1 MLHLNIIRKVENSL
15 FAHISPKIISSV
27 LLISMPVLAGPAHSL
42 TPTNGTTISEVESN
56 NTNSQNI
63 SDYFDLIN
71 SKNDVLINASLDTKT
86 DIDKFSF
93 YSPSGNAF
101 KIQCNIKE
109 LPHNDLT
116 AIDSALDIIVF
127 VTDNNTLWKP
137 DGSLIEKIADD
148 LDIAVAIPSLD
159 TTDLL
164 INDISV
170 NDNHDIAIALPQNI
184 CRCDQDGI
192 ISLLYS
198 AADITALTTTP
209 NPTITSI
216 ALDNDGNIY
225 FSDSTS
231 ISVLKG
237 NIDGSQLEI
246 FSNSSYDLITS
257 AIAANKLDITLDNI
271 ASTTST
277 FRPTH
282 MIRVSD
288 SSIYEDG
295 FYVTQFSSAQGGNG
309 QITRIS
315 QDLDLGTSYN
325 FDTFMTASSNRTNP
339 TALALATNSD
349 FGNAIFMGTFGE
361 NMGNSFDG
369 KVFKL
374 SAGGEPTDFVTS
386 YLNMDGSQATK
397 GTENPTNITGFYD
410 VIDLAFPPAGSD
422 FGNYLFVLSENI
434 RDNSDL
440 GSSSDLWFVD
450 KTGKATLYKNS
461 FMPAAGRMVFD
472 TVGHF
477 GHKLIIAPWGYT
489 YDGKIK
495 TIDPDGNV
503 ETLYT
508 VTKNILDITI
518 APADSIFAG
527 ALLITYAN
535 TTLGGVDLANGS
547 LVALDYDPE
556 NPDTIRT
563 TVWADNLRLGAIPG
577 GNMVFDENN
586 ELYLL
591 DGVNGGITKFDY
603 KKHLVQNFIDIQI
616 QHIADPEDGAAND
629 TPIFLAETQ
638 DAPIIFSGT
647 NSDQQTSYNMID
659 NGSSFDSDDNSN
671 TVGFTLSPLGH
682 CYIYSNMGGFVKVAQ
697 WDQTDSS
704 FGSFAELNTISLNN
718 IATTGG
724 YTYPEIEAITVAP
737 ASASTAAPIY
747 AIVSNAINNLPDSA
761 TSTPSQTGDD
771 SILSLGN
778 TTAESYSVSKTF
790 SINNFNAMTIK
801 VKGPGDA
808 STVSYSAQV
817 VPSAVFSHDF
827 EDLAPGMYAI
837 TMSSSSEFAGEYDL
851 MVTDIGTVREF
862 TIDDE
867 SPEITFTLDTPSG
880 DQTVQLAIAGR
891 GRAIITARF
900 NPATNKVISIYDVI
914 IEQTSSGTIIN
925 IQNNDD
931 TSNLIIDN
939 VTVNSSIKS
948 LNCHATIKNL
958 RSTVTKNLNINSL
971 ALQNIEN
978 INLPNF
984 RIRDL
989 SANTIG
995 ALDPD
1000 DQNGISDTK
1009 YSIKA
1014 KYISSV
1020 YVDRDIY
1027 NTKFF
1032 ANDYSNTLR
1041 SFEVI
1046 GTMIGS
1052 DIYAKT
1058 IQSIAINN
1066 LTGSENATFQS
1077 NFYIQKSA
1085 GSFSIGRGNF
1095 NKSICKI
1102 NGGNLRSFS
1111 ITDGNLVD
1119 STIYV
1124 YGNLA
1129 TVTLNSASAAGNGN
1143 MTGENQISYKT
1154 LTNLFAAGS
1163 VSKTTNIGSASSTIR
1178 RFITSGSFS
1187 GTIVAY
1193 RINDLLVGYDDR
1205 ARRLEP
1211 GADYTGDTTALVSIN
1226 NIKITGAMLGDNS
1239 GQATITASSGNIKKI
1254 FIEDSATGRIYAR
1267 TKIDSIM
1274 IGTIEG
1280 SRKRIANPD
1289 ADVNLEV
1296 ATPKLT
1302 RLYYTGI
1309 LNPQSYIAGT
1319 PLIIDL
1325 RP

>member
-1 MLHLNIIRKVENSL
+1 MFYLNTTRKAETNTFTSFSIKL
-15 FAHISPKIISSV
+15 ISSALIIS
-27 LLISMPVLAGPAHSL
+27 LPVIAGPAHSL
-42 TPTNGTTISEVESN
+42 TPTNGTTISETESN
-56 NTNSQNI
+56 DTNSQNI
-63 SDYFDLIN
+63 SNLFDIVN
-71 SKNDVLINASLDTKT
+71 SKNDVLINAALDTKT

-93 YSPSGNAF
+93 YSPSGNSF

-116 AIDSALDIIVF
+116 NIDSALDIIVF

-148 LDIAVAIPSLD
+148 LDIAAAIPSLN
-159 TTDLL
+159 TTDLI

-170 NDNHDIAIALPQNI
+170 NDQHNIAIALNQNI
-184 CRCDQDGI
+184 CLCDQDGI

-198 AADITALTTTP
+198 ADDITALTTIA
-209 NPTITSI
+209 NPAISSV
-216 ALDNDGNIY
+216 ALDNSGNIY

-246 FSNSSYDLITS
+246 FSNSSYDLLTS

-271 ASTTST
+271 ASTDST

-282 MIRVSD
+282 MIRVSG

-325 FDTFMTASSNRTNP
+325 FDTFMTASSARANP
-339 TALALATNSD
+339 SALALATNSD

-361 NMGNSFDG
+361 NMGNNFDG
-369 KVFKL
+369 KIFKL
-374 SAGGEPTDFVTS
+374 SPGGEPTDFITS
-386 YLNMDGSQATK
+386 YLNIDGSQATK

-450 KTGKATLYKNS
+450 KTGKATLYQKS

-472 TVGHF
+472 SVGHF
-477 GHKLIIAPWGYT
+477 DHKLIIAPWNYT
-489 YDGKIK
+489 YNGKIK

-503 ETLYT
+503 EDLYT

-527 ALLITYAN
+527 ALLIIYAN
-535 TTLGGVDLANGS
+535 TTPANGS

-563 TVWADNLRLGAIPG
+563 TVWADNLSLGAIPG

-591 DGVNGGITKFDY
+591 DGYNGGITKFDY
-603 KKHLVQNFIDIQI
+603 KKHLVRDFIDIQI
-616 QHIADPEDGAAND
+616 QHIADPEDDAINNS
-629 TPIFLAETQ
+629 PVFLADTQ
-638 DAPIIFSGT
+638 DAPILFSCT
-647 NSDQQTSYNMID
+647 TTDQQVNYSMID
-659 NGSSFDSDDNSN
+659 NGSSFNSDDNSN

-682 CYIYSNMGGFVKVAQ
+682 CYIYSNMGGFTKVAQ
-697 WDQTDSS
+697 WDQADSA
-704 FGSFAELNTISLNN
+704 FGSFAQLNTISLEN

-724 YTYPEIEAITVAP
+724 YTYPEIEAFTVAP
-737 ASASTAAPIY
+737 ASASTAAPLY

-771 SILSLGN
+771 SILALGN
-778 TTAESYSVSKTF
+778 TTAESYYVNNIKSF
-790 SINNFNAMTIK
+790 SIDNFNAMTIK

-808 STVSYSAQV
+808 STTSYSAQV
-817 VPSAVFSHDF
+817 VPSAIFSHDF
-827 EDLAPGMYAI
+827 EELTPGMYAI
-837 TMSSSSEFAGEYDL
+837 TMSSSREFAGDYDL
-851 MVTDIGTVREF
+851 MVSDIGTVTEF
-862 TIDDE
+862 IIDNQ

-880 DQTVQLAIAGR
+880 NQTVQLAIAGR
-891 GRAIITARF
+891 GRAIISARI
-900 NPATNKVISIYDVI
+900 NPANNKVISIYDVI
-914 IEQTSSGTIIN
+914 IEQSSSGTIIN

-995 ALDPD
+995 ALDPE

-1009 YSIKA
+1009 YNIKA
-1014 KYISSV
+1014 KYISSI

-1027 NTKFF
+1027 NTQFF

-1058 IQSIAINN
+1058 IQNISINN
-1066 LTGSENATFQS
+1066 LNGSENAVFQS
-1077 NFYIQKSA
+1077 NFYIQKTA
-1085 GSFSIGRGNF
+1085 GSFAIGRGNF
-1095 NKSICKI
+1095 NKSLCKI

-1129 TVTLNSASAAGNGN
+1129 TISLNSAAAAGNGN
-1143 MTGENQISYKT
+1143 MTGDNQISYRT
-1154 LTNLFAAGS
+1154 LSNLYTAGS
-1163 VSKTTNIGSASSTIR
+1163 ISKNSNIGSASSTIR
-1178 RFITSGSFS
+1178 RVITSGNFS
-1187 GTIVAY
+1187 GTILAY
-1193 RINDLLVGYDDR
+1193 RINDLLVGYDAR

-1239 GQATITASSGNIKKI
+1239 GQATITASSGNIRKI

-1302 RLYYTGI
+1302 RLYYTGT
-1309 LNPQSYIAGT
+1309 LNPLSYIAGT